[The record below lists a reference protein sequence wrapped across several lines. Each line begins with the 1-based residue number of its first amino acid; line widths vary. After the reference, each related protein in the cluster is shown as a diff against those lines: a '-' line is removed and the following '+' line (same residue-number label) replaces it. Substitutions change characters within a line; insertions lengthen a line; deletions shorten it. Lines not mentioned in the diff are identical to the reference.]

1 MSRWPKQVEVERSSL
16 CTCTIVHTPLQ
27 ISCSRIVPGYSVVVA
42 GGVLLIFVFFIACL
56 RVCLR

>member
-27 ISCSRIVPGYSVVVA
+27 ISCSRILSDYSVVVA
-42 GGVLLIFVFFIACL
+42 RGGGGGGLGFFL
-56 RVCLR
+56 FFL